1 MVPQRRAATPAK
13 RTVRGRSRKVAVVT
27 GGASGI
33 GRACASALAR
43 DGYAL
48 AILDLR
54 THRLRARR
62 DEELHAYRCD
72 IADAAEVAETV
83 RAIHSELGR
92 IDVLVNCAGV
102 FREERLDDIAPDSID
117 LIVGTNLIGTINVSL
132 GCVPA
137 LKQNRGTIV
146 NISSLQS
153 QRPSPGLAIYAATK
167 GAIESF
173 TKALAVELAP
183 SRVIVYPLLPEQH
196 FEAFP
201 DLEERAEVY
210 HHRLVATL
218 EEDREMVQ
226 SLQNVMSSQ
235 RFRPGPMSRMEEG
248 VHHIINY
255 HLDRIFGAAS
265 SPSAS

>member
-1 MVPQRRAATPAK
+1 MVLQRRAATPAK
-13 RTVRGRSRKVAVVT
+13 RTAPGRIRKVAVVT

-62 DEELHAYRCD
+62 DEELHRYRCD
-72 IADAAEVAETV
+72 VADAAEVAETV

-92 IDVLVNCAGV
+92 IDVLVNSAGV

-132 GCVPA
+132 GCVEA
-137 LKQNRGTIV
+137 LKRSRGTIV

-153 QRPSPGLAIYAATK
+153 QRPSPKMAIYAATK
-167 GAIESF
+167 GAIESL

-183 SRVIVYPLLPEQH
+183 GRVRVNAVSPGLIRTSILYHQIGVTKQTYRDYVKMRGAGYLLGRIGE
-196 FEAFP
+196 P
-201 DLEERAEVY
+201 DEIANMVAY
-210 HHRLVATL
+210 LVSDKAAWIT
-218 EEDREMVQ
+218 
-226 SLQNVMSSQ
+226 
-235 RFRPGPMSRMEEG
+235 
-248 VHHIINY
+248 
-255 HLDRIFGAAS
+255 GAVIPVDGGKS
-265 SPSAS
+265 VGGG